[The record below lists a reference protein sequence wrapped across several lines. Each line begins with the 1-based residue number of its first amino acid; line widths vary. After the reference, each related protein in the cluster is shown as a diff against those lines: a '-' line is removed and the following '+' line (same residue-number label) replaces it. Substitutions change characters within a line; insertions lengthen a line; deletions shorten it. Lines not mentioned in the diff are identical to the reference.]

1 MSQMAPCD
9 FCGRTSHLRDGACAM
24 CRAIHKLDVRAI
36 DRERLL
42 EVLANHIGAANGV
55 TITQLAIE
63 CAGTV
68 VRTESHE
75 TLAQQRH
82 LRKLVEELRI
92 EGHHICASP
101 SRGYYMAETTDELED
116 TCAFLFTRAMTS
128 LRQVSAMKRISLPD
142 LAGQLNMRL

>member
-1 MSQMAPCD
+1 MSKFAACD
-9 FCGRTSHLRDGACAM
+9 FCGRESHLREGACAT
-24 CRAIHKLDVRAI
+24 CRAIHKLDAKVI

-42 EVLANHIGAANGV
+42 EVLSNHIGAATGI

-68 VRTESHE
+68 LRLETNES
-75 TLAQQRH
+75 LAQQRH
-82 LRKLVEELRI
+82 LRKLIEELRL
-92 EGHHICASP
+92 EGHHICAHP
-101 SRGYYMAETTDELED
+101 SRGYYIASDTDELED
-116 TCAFLFTRAMTS
+116 TCAFLFARAMTS